1 LEVKIPVISHAKLD
15 TFIKVRLKDRVAM
28 LRASR
33 RIDEFRKKYGKR
45 EKGFDSVSMIRK
57 MRDSRR

>member
-1 LEVKIPVISHAKLD
+1 MISHSKLH
-15 TFIKVRLKDRVAM
+15 TFIKTRLKNRIAM

-33 RIDEFRKKYGKR
+33 RIDEFRKKHGKR
-45 EKGFDSVSMIRK
+45 EKSFDSVSMLRK